1 MFWRSTDKLSRRRQR
16 VPKRLMPFCMHQIFH
31 SLDLNSLQG
40 YYFSKQHISHISLR
54 SLLARLSLSSPALAR
69 GTSSKGFVGWGSAS
83 AS

>member
-1 MFWRSTDKLSRRRQR
+1 MFWRSTDKLSRQRQR
-16 VPKRLMPFCMHQIFH
+16 VLKHLMSFCMHPIFH

-40 YYFSKQHISHISLR
+40 YYYSKVPISHISLR
-54 SLLARLSLSSPALAR
+54 SLPARLSLSSPALAR